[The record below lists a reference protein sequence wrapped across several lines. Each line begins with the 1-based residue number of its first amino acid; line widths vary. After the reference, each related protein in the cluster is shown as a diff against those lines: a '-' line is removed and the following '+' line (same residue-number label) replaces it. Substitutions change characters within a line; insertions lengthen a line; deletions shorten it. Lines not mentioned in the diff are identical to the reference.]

1 MSVTT
6 AATLTS
12 KTVVTSDETAASR
25 DSPGG
30 KSLVGVELVRC
41 RGSGFMVLMLTMY
54 HLLYCLSIIFREV
67 DDTRLSLKERVAAC
81 SFEKR

>member
-1 MSVTT
+1 
-6 AATLTS
+6 
-12 KTVVTSDETAASR
+12 
-25 DSPGG
+25 
-30 KSLVGVELVRC
+30 
-41 RGSGFMVLMLTMY
+41 MVLMLTMY